1 MAPTTIHVKATSGA
15 KITLDV
21 ELSSTVG
28 DLKTALSASDKADVP
43 AERQRLI
50 YKGHVLKDEKTL
62 ESYGEDAARPAASP
76 ALERARASEVHPRES
91 PSLAPRSRRRARRAR
106 RLRSD
111 LTKNPP
117 ARARPL
123 VRPRRHSNP
132 PPRAQVSRWSTR
144 SIS

>member
-91 PSLAPRSRRRARRAR
+91 PSLAPRRRTQV
-106 RLRSD
+106 LCEKSPKSE
-111 LTKNPP
+111 T
-117 ARARPL
+117 
-123 VRPRRHSNP
+123 PRKGESMFH
-132 PPRAQVSRWSTR
+132 Q
-144 SIS
+144 